1 AFAGLPGQPASCARP
16 AGPAP
21 VPRGAASSGSAHR
34 PRRASDEHTPANL
47 GRVLWIVGARLADP
61 GPQATALGI
70 DGTKIGARAA
80 RAPRGANTIDAR
92 GLILVPALID
102 AHVHLSVAGEPASVA
117 AGQLKGGIAAVLDL
131 GAPERTLP
139 LDHPPLRVR
148 FAGPLLTAPG
158 GYPTRSWG
166 KNGEGLE
173 LATTASA
180 RAAVRRL
187 SRDGAAFVE
196 LAFDPRF
203 PLLALDV
210 ARAAAEEAHL
220 LGLRVAVHALE
231 TESVR
236 VALDAGA
243 DVLAHTPRDPLPQ
256 ELLRRLEGKWVIS
269 TLRAF
274 AVDPARL
281 RALADAGARVAYG
294 TDLGNENTAPGV
306 DAGELALIAKAGID
320 PLAAATSAAATLL
333 GFGDLGSLA
342 VGSRASILAV
352 RSLAPESIA

>member
-1 AFAGLPGQPASCARP
+1 
-16 AGPAP
+16 
-21 VPRGAASSGSAHR
+21 
-34 PRRASDEHTPANL
+34 
-47 GRVLWIVGARLADP
+47 VLWIVGARLADP
-61 GPQATALGI
+61 GPQAAALGI
-70 DGTKIGARAA
+70 DGTKIAARAA
-80 RAPRGANTIDAR
+80 RAPRGASTVDAR
-92 GLILVPALID
+92 GLTLVPALID
-102 AHVHLSVAGEPASVA
+102 AHVHLSVAGESASVA
-117 AGQLKGGIAAVLDL
+117 RAQVKGGVAAVLDL

-148 FAGPLLTAPG
+148 FSGPLMTAPG

-173 LATTASA
+173 LATAADA
-180 RAAVRRL
+180 RAAVLRL
-187 SRDGAAFVE
+187 SQRGARFIK

-203 PLLALDV
+203 PLLGPEV
-210 ARAAAEEAHL
+210 ARAAADEARY
-220 LGLRVAVHALE
+220 LGLRVAAHALE

-236 VALDAGA
+236 LALDAGA

-256 ELLRRLEGKWVIS
+256 DLLGRLQGKWVIS

-274 AVDPARL
+274 GVDPARL
-281 RALADAGARVAYG
+281 RALADAGTRIAYG

-306 DAGELALIAKAGID
+306 DAGELALIAEAGVD

-342 VGSRASILAV
+342 VGARASVLAV
-352 RSLAPESIA
+352 RSLIPESLARPEWVMIDGKMMA

>member
-1 AFAGLPGQPASCARP
+1 M
-16 AGPAP
+16 
-21 VPRGAASSGSAHR
+21 
-34 PRRASDEHTPANL
+34 
-47 GRVLWIVGARLADP
+47 LWIVGARLADP
-61 GPQATALGI
+61 GPQAAALGI
-70 DGTKIGARAA
+70 DGTKIAARAA
-80 RAPRGANTIDAR
+80 RAPRGASTVDAR
-92 GLILVPALID
+92 GLTLVPALID
-102 AHVHLSVAGEPASVA
+102 AHVHLSVAGESASVA
-117 AGQLKGGIAAVLDL
+117 RAQVKGGVAAVLDL

-148 FAGPLLTAPG
+148 FSGPLMTAPG

-173 LATTASA
+173 LATAADA
-180 RAAVRRL
+180 RAAVLRL
-187 SRDGAAFVE
+187 SQRGARFIK

-203 PLLALDV
+203 PLLGPEV
-210 ARAAAEEAHL
+210 ARAAADEARY
-220 LGLRVAVHALE
+220 LGLRVAAHALE

-236 VALDAGA
+236 LALDAGA

-256 ELLRRLEGKWVIS
+256 DLLGRLQGKWVIS

-281 RALADAGARVAYG
+281 RALADAGTRIAYG

-306 DAGELALIAKAGID
+306 DAGELALIAEAGVD

-342 VGSRASILAV
+342 VGARASVLAV
-352 RSLAPESIA
+352 RSLIPESLARPEWVMIDGKMMA

>member
-1 AFAGLPGQPASCARP
+1 M
-16 AGPAP
+16 
-21 VPRGAASSGSAHR
+21 
-34 PRRASDEHTPANL
+34 
-47 GRVLWIVGARLADP
+47 LWIAGAKLAEP
-61 GPQATALGI
+61 GPRAAALGI
-70 DGTKIGARAA
+70 DGTKIAARAA
-80 RAPRGANTIDAR
+80 RAPRGAKTVDAR

-117 AGQLKGGIAAVLDL
+117 RTEVKGGVAAVLDL

-148 FAGPLLTAPG
+148 FSGPLITAPG

-173 LATTASA
+173 LATSADA

-187 SRDGAAFVE
+187 SQRGASFIK

-203 PLLALDV
+203 PLLGPEV
-210 ARAAAEEAHL
+210 ARAAADEARH
-220 LGLRVAVHALE
+220 LGLRVAAHALE

-236 VALDAGA
+236 LALDAGA
-243 DVLAHTPRDPLPQ
+243 DVLAHTPRDPLP
-256 ELLRRLEGKWVIS
+256 EDLLARLEGKWVIS

-281 RALADAGARVAYG
+281 RALADAGTRIAYG

-306 DAGELALIAKAGID
+306 DAEELTLIAKAGVD
-320 PLAAATSAAATLL
+320 PLAAATSAGATLL

-342 VGSRASILAV
+342 VGSRASVLAV
-352 RSLAPESIA
+352 RSLAPESLARPEWVMIDGKMTA

>member
-1 AFAGLPGQPASCARP
+1 
-16 AGPAP
+16 
-21 VPRGAASSGSAHR
+21 
-34 PRRASDEHTPANL
+34 
-47 GRVLWIVGARLADP
+47 VLWIVGAKLAEP
-61 GPQATALGI
+61 GPHLAALGI
-70 DGTKIGARAA
+70 EGTKIAATAA
-80 RAPRGANTIDAR
+80 RAPRGAKTVDAH

-117 AGQLKGGIAAVLDL
+117 RAQLKGGVAAVLDL
-131 GAPERTLP
+131 GAPEHALP

-148 FAGPLLTAPG
+148 FSGPVMTAPG

-173 LATTASA
+173 LATAADA

-187 SRDGAAFVE
+187 SQRGARFIK

-203 PLLALDV
+203 PLLAPDV
-210 ARAAAEEAHL
+210 ARAAVEEAHH
-220 LGLRVAVHALE
+220 LGLRVAAHALE
-231 TESVR
+231 TELVR
-236 VALDAGA
+236 LALDAGA

-256 ELLRRLEGKWVIS
+256 DLLGRLQGKWVIS

-281 RALADAGARVAYG
+281 RALADAGAQIAYG

-306 DAGELALIAKAGID
+306 DAEELALIAEAGID

-333 GFGDLGSLA
+333 GFADLGSLA

-352 RSLAPESIA
+352 RSLAPESFAMPAWVMIDGKMTA

>member
-1 AFAGLPGQPASCARP
+1 MLHLEDQLVGFVGHARSIHLGNLRRVFWIAGGKL
-16 AGPAP
+16 AG
-21 VPRGAASSGSAHR
+21 
-34 PRRASDEHTPANL
+34 RR
-47 GRVLWIVGARLADP
+47 VG
-61 GPQATALGI
+61 ALGI
-70 DGTKIGARAA
+70 EEGEIAA
-80 RAPRGANTIDAR
+80 RAPRAPRGAESIDAR
-92 GLILVPALID
+92 GLAIVPALID
-102 AHVHLSVAGEPASVA
+102 AHVHLGVAGDPAVVA
-117 AGQLKGGIAAVLDL
+117 RQQVARGIAAVLDL

-187 SRDGAAFVE
+187 SRDGATFVK

-220 LGLRVAVHALE
+220 LGLRVAAHALE

-236 VALDAGA
+236 LALDAGA

-256 ELLRRLEGKWVIS
+256 ELLGRLEHKWVIS

-274 AVDPARL
+274 AVAPARL
-281 RALADAGARVAYG
+281 RALAEAGARIVYG
-294 TDLGNENTAPGV
+294 TDLGNENTAPGI
-306 DAGELALIAKAGID
+306 DAKELALIAAAGLD
-320 PLAAATSAAATLL
+320 PLSAATSAAAALL
-333 GFGDLGSLA
+333 GFADLGGLA
-342 VGSRASILAV
+342 VGSRASLLAV
-352 RSLAPESIA
+352 RSLSPTALARPEWVMIDGKMTA

>member
-1 AFAGLPGQPASCARP
+1 MHAPASPRPPSPPLQRPPDRAAIPQRDAARRFAGLPRQPASCARP

-34 PRRASDEHTPANL
+34 LRRASDEHTPANL

-92 GLILVPALID
+92 GLTLVPALID

-117 AGQLKGGIAAVLDL
+117 RAQVKGGVAAVLDL

-148 FAGPLLTAPG
+148 FSGPLMTAPG

-173 LATTASA
+173 LATAADA
-180 RAAVRRL
+180 RAAVLRL
-187 SRDGAAFVE
+187 SQRGARFIK

-203 PLLALDV
+203 PLLGPEV
-210 ARAAAEEAHL
+210 ARAAAEEARH
-220 LGLRVAVHALE
+220 LGLRVAAHALE

-236 VALDAGA
+236 LALDAGA
-243 DVLAHTPRDPLPQ
+243 DVLAHTPRDPLPRD
-256 ELLRRLEGKWVIS
+256 LLGRLQGKWVIS

-281 RALADAGARVAYG
+281 RALADAGTRIAYG
-294 TDLGNENTAPGV
+294 TDLGNENTA
-306 DAGELALIAKAGID
+306 
-320 PLAAATSAAATLL
+320 
-333 GFGDLGSLA
+333 
-342 VGSRASILAV
+342 
-352 RSLAPESIA
+352 

>member
-1 AFAGLPGQPASCARP
+1 M
-16 AGPAP
+16 
-21 VPRGAASSGSAHR
+21 
-34 PRRASDEHTPANL
+34 
-47 GRVLWIVGARLADP
+47 LWIVGARLADP

-92 GLILVPALID
+92 GLTLVPALID

-117 AGQLKGGIAAVLDL
+117 RAQVKGGIAAVLDL

-139 LDHPPLRVR
+139 LVR
-148 FAGPLLTAPG
+148 FSGPLMTAPG

-173 LATTASA
+173 LATAADA
-180 RAAVRRL
+180 RAAVLRL
-187 SRDGAAFVE
+187 SQRGARFIK

-203 PLLALDV
+203 PLLGPEV
-210 ARAAAEEAHL
+210 ARAAAEEARH
-220 LGLRVAVHALE
+220 LGLRVAAHALE

-236 VALDAGA
+236 LALDAGA
-243 DVLAHTPRDPLPQ
+243 DVLAHTPRDPLPRD
-256 ELLRRLEGKWVIS
+256 LLGRLQGKWVIS

-281 RALADAGARVAYG
+281 RALADAGTRIAYG
-294 TDLGNENTAPGV
+294 TDLGNENTAPGI
-306 DAGELALIAKAGID
+306 DAGEMALIAEAGVD

-342 VGSRASILAV
+342 VGARASVLAV
-352 RSLAPESIA
+352 RSLAPESLATPEWVMIDGKMTA